1 MFFGFISLCCHAIEA
16 FSPKSMWI
24 FTHFSTSTKLKI
36 CTWIFNLLMIHF
48 HKIWP
53 DHSVSLSVM
62 TLFLSNVGSPF
73 FPFNLFVYS
82 WSHAT
87 LNNSSGFVK
96 YFSFSFFFFSLRLHI
111 YVLAYCICFSLSDLL
126 HSVWQTLTPSTSLQI
141 TPFRFFLWLS
151 IAFLLAGSS
160 SLYFSLKFLGY
171 PGITLSSQ
179 ILRVHSI
186 DMWNVSLGFN
196 SSRVDLF
203 TIWCLPFPSVK

>member
-1 MFFGFISLCCHAIEA
+1 MLTIFSPYLLAIYILLRWILYFFFGGMVVGLQIALYILRMYKIYQYSANIFSRIWFVYGGFATEKHLLLKTLKLWMFFGFISLCCHAIEA

-73 FPFNLFVYS
+73 FPFNLCVYS

-96 YFSFSFFFFSLRLHI
+96 YFSFSFFFFPLDCK
-111 YVLAYCICFSLSDLL
+111 YMC
-126 HSVWQTLTPSTSLQI
+126 
-141 TPFRFFLWLS
+141 
-151 IAFLLAGSS
+151 
-160 SLYFSLKFLGY
+160 
-171 PGITLSSQ
+171 
-179 ILRVHSI
+179 
-186 DMWNVSLGFN
+186 
-196 SSRVDLF
+196 
-203 TIWCLPFPSVK
+203 